1 MIVKLKQYKDVD
13 GSHEEVR
20 SRGYNPDL
28 WLLRTEGGLY
38 EWGCRRWALA
48 VFASADEAA
57 AALRS
62 LTKEAAATAKGHGV
76 KIFLVPPVPPTPE
89 EVLFRG
95 EISSAKDMGS
105 K

>member
-1 MIVKLKQYKDVD
+1 MIVKLKQYNDVD

-28 WLLRTEGGLY
+28 WLLRAKGGLY
-38 EWGCRRWALA
+38 EWGCRGYGLA
-48 VFASADEAA
+48 IFDSADEAA

-62 LTKEAAATAKGHGV
+62 LTKEAAVTAKGHGV

-89 EVLFRG
+89 EVQFRG
-95 EISSAKDMGS
+95 EISSAKGM
-105 K
+105 